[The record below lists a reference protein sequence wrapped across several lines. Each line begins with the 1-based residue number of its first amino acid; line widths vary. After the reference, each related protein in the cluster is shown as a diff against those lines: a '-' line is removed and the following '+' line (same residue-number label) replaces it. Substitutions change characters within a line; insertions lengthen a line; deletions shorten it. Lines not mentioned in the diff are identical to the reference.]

1 MADWDGV
8 NANTPSRMIFDAGA
22 VYRNYGETDEQ
33 LIGATRGGCTFT
45 VERDDREIEVDG
57 VPGPV
62 MGLRRTIRLTAR
74 IEVTFVEL
82 SLQTWVDL
90 TRGTVTS
97 DGTHKTITPD
107 SSIVTGDFYTNIAL
121 VGRVGNETDPC
132 VLKLLN
138 ALTAGEWD
146 VSTNDDDEG
155 ELSVTF
161 EAHFDPADID
171 TVPFEILWPVAAS

>member
-1 MADWDGV
+1 MAKWDGV
-8 NANTPSRMIFDAGA
+8 NAATPGRMIFDAGA
-22 VYRNYGETDEQ
+22 IYRDYGETDEE
-33 LIGATRGGCTFT
+33 LIGATRGGATFT

-62 MGLRRTIRLTAR
+62 MGLRRTIRLTAK

-90 TRGTVTS
+90 TRGTSVS
-97 DGTHKTITPD
+97 DGTHFTITPD
-107 SSIVTGDFYTNIAL
+107 DAIVAGDFYTNIAL
-121 VGRVGNETDPC
+121 VGQVGNESDEC
-132 VLKLLN
+132 ALKLLN

-171 TVPFEILWPVAAS
+171 TVPFEILWPVGAS